1 MNIKCL
7 TKNEDGA
14 IMVITLLLLLLITIM
29 GTASITTS
37 TFEVQISDNEKR
49 YQNDF
54 YAADSGWMQGVL
66 WLENQDLP
74 PSTKNTGSDNI
85 VRNYGNGGQDVLNT
99 DYSAGTQDGSINNV
113 PYWYQITYLPDES
126 MKTVSGYGPNYRSFA
141 YTTVCNA
148 NGTQAI
154 EVKLTKVFRVGY

>member
-1 MNIKCL
+1 MQAKCL
-7 TKNEDGA
+7 QKDEDGH
-14 IMVITLLLLLLITIM
+14 ILILVLLLLLLITIM
-29 GTASITTS
+29 GTASITMS

-66 WLENQDLP
+66 WLEDQSSP
-74 PSTKNTGSDNI
+74 PSTVNTTSDNI
-85 VRNYGNGGQDVLNT
+85 VRNYGDGGQNVLNS
-99 DYSAGTQDGSINNV
+99 DFADGTQDGTINNV
-113 PYWYQITYLPDES
+113 PYWYKMTNLPDES
-126 MKTVSGYGPNYRSFA
+126 NKTVSGFGPNYRSFT
-141 YTTVCNA
+141 YTATCNA